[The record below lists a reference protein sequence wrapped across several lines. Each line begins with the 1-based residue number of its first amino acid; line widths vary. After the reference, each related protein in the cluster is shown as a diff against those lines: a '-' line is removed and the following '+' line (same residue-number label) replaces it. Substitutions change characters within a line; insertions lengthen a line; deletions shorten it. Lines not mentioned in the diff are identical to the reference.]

1 MSLKFHSSCS
11 TKLQMDEQNG
21 NLNLIKLC
29 VGCDS
34 VEQLRRWQSERI
46 RSGAFANP
54 EHVTRMRPKR
64 SAELLEG
71 GSLYWVIKGFVLARQ
86 RIIDLE
92 NRECPDGIM
101 RCAIIFGREIVRT
114 VAVPKRPF
122 QGWRYLR
129 SQDAP
134 PDLSLQGFT
143 EHELPPKLEA
153 ALNEVGLI

>member
-1 MSLKFHSSCS
+1 MSLKFHSSHS
-11 TKLQMDEQNG
+11 AKLQMDEQNG

-34 VEQLRRWQSERI
+34 VEQLRQWQSGRI
-46 RSGAFANP
+46 RSGAFVNP

-101 RCAIIFGREIVRT
+101 RCAIIFGREVVRT

-143 EHELPPKLEA
+143 ERELPPKLEA

>member
-1 MSLKFHSSCS
+1 MAEHSS
-11 TKLQMDEQNG
+11 G
-21 NLNLIKLC
+21 LNLIKLC
-29 VGCDS
+29 VGCNS
-34 VEQLRRWQSERI
+34 VEQLLQWQSERI
-46 RSGAFANP
+46 RTGAFANP
-54 EHVTRMRPKR
+54 EHVTRMRPR
-64 SAELLEG
+64 REGELLEG

-92 NRECPDGIM
+92 NRESPDGIT
-101 RCAIIFGREIVRT
+101 RCAIIFDREIVRT
-114 VAVPKRPF
+114 IAVPKRPF

-153 ALNEVGLI
+153 ALNQVGVI

>member
-1 MSLKFHSSCS
+1 
-11 TKLQMDEQNG
+11 MDEQSG
-21 NLNLIKLC
+21 SLNLIKLC

-34 VEQLRRWQSERI
+34 VEQLRQWQSERI

-54 EHVTRMRPKR
+54 EHVTRMRPR
-64 SAELLEG
+64 REAELLEG

-92 NRECPDGIM
+92 SRESPDGIT
-101 RCAIIFGREIVRT
+101 RCAIIFDCEIVRT
-114 VAVPKRPF
+114 IAVPKRPF

-134 PDLSLQGFT
+134 LDLSLQGFA

-153 ALNEVGLI
+153 ALNEVGVI

>member
-1 MSLKFHSSCS
+1 MSEPK
-11 TKLQMDEQNG
+11 G

-29 VGCDS
+29 VGCES
-34 VEQLRRWQSERI
+34 VEQLRQWQSERI

-64 SAELLEG
+64 SAELLES

-86 RIIDLE
+86 RIIDLA
-92 NRECPDGIM
+92 NRECPDGIT
-101 RCAIIFGREIVRT
+101 RSAIIFDPEIVRT

-134 PDLSLQGFT
+134 LDLSFQDIA
-143 EHELPPKLEA
+143 EH
-153 ALNEVGLI
+153 